1 MYILELTL
9 KGTPATLSVQKKEET
24 DATAAYQQIVTG
36 MKSGADHLL
45 ELTCDHQAAKKLSVF
60 ASAVCAVQVYEKT
73 GGGSSG
79 RSPGFFAVTES

>member
-24 DATAAYQQIVTG
+24 DATATYQQIVTG
-36 MKSGADHLL
+36 MKSGSDQLL
-45 ELTCDHQAAKKLSVF
+45 ELTCDHQAAKKVSVF
-60 ASAVCAVQVYEKT
+60 ASSVCAVQVYEKT

-79 RSPGFFAVTES
+79 RSPGFFAMAE